1 VSSSEK
7 QKESI
12 IRAELKRCMSI
23 ERRWNRNE
31 VSRESPDKKVNRRPT
46 SLKQFTPDALRGP
59 RVSIAT
65 GWNIKSGGREEYLVS
80 FLFEAVSAALPAEWD
95 VECK

>member
-31 VSRESPDKKVNRRPT
+31 VSRESPNKEVNRRPT
-46 SLKQFTPDALRGP
+46 YLK
-59 RVSIAT
+59 
-65 GWNIKSGGREEYLVS
+65 NIIIMLLLYYYTFYLYYIFFNLGVGDVGVTS
-80 FLFEAVSAALPAEWD
+80 FY
-95 VECK
+95 C